1 MTASFEIIL
10 VPTIMIMVGI
20 LTFAFEL
27 IVYLLNYFIL
37 KINLELLIFIRIVL
51 IEVLYNVLLAIIF
64 YPLLKK
70 LGYYIENEYQEDK
83 ILTRYF

>member
-1 MTASFEIIL
+1 
-10 VPTIMIMVGI
+10 MIMVGI